1 MKNKAA
7 TFRVLKTCI
16 SALMFA
22 VGGMFM
28 ATAQNPGIPYQAYI
42 IDKVGGYAPGKQIEV
57 PLANADILLEFE
69 IRNENG
75 VVEYKERIP
84 AKTDE
89 FGMVSTVIGVG
100 NGTPTEGAFEDIV
113 WNGKPKKM
121 HIDSDLTGTGSNFN
135 DHGEMELVHIPGP
148 SGVVI
153 TPGIGAPT
161 ATNPAGPNA
170 GDIYVDEAT
179 GDLYTFDGTNWVP
192 QPGVA
197 INPGAGAPTAT
208 NPANPDSGDMYVDE
222 STGEIYVY
230 DGTSWVNTVDANETV
245 TTLVDNG
252 DGTSTYTD
260 ENNQPNPITNTVT
273 AANASIAD
281 GTIDIDGDGTADNNV
296 SLQDVTDN
304 IINIIDANET
314 VTTLVDNGDGTSTY
328 TDENNQPNPIT
339 NTVTAA
345 NASIADGTID
355 IDGDGT
361 ADNNVTLQDVT
372 DNINNIIA
380 ANETLTSLTQNTSAG
395 TLTYTGEDGISNTF
409 EVLSFDAGNVVTV
422 GSDGGIYINQAT
434 IAANETDTSLA
445 QDLATGV
452 ITYTAEDG
460 LPDTANVVSA
470 TPGNIVTV
478 GTDGGAFVNQATI
491 AANETDT
498 SLAQDLATGVITYTA
513 EDGLPDTANV
523 VSADTN
529 NALSVG
535 GDGGAFINTSSLG
548 TDDQV
553 VNTFQVNGNNLELEV
568 EDGGG
573 LKTVALNDIAR
584 EPWFGTDDN
593 AAATTNTEN
602 MYVMGNIGVGTS
614 TLSTGKVATFAGDV
628 DIQGVLDPTKIIMS
642 GDGSVG
648 SFNPTTNNQYEIEFQ
663 EGRDL
668 EIKSNTTNN
677 IMHIENT
684 GNVGIG
690 EPSPTSKLEVKGK
703 TIINFHEDNVG
714 GTSGSAVNDPIKLH
728 IGNPYGSPVT
738 GNRNGGLQLEW
749 YNGNFASVD
758 LVRYGSTIDGAG
770 LAFGTSP
777 NNSGPR
783 TESIERMRIDRNGN
797 VGIGETSPTSK
808 LEVKG
813 KTIINFHEDN
823 VGGTSGSAVNDPI
836 KLHIGNPYGS
846 PVTGNRNGGL
856 QLEWYNGNFASVDLV
871 RYDNSG
877 DGAGLAFGTS
887 PNSSGPRTES
897 IERMRINRS
906 GNVGI
911 DTTDPTQRLDVNG
924 GVRVRSLGTGTVQSD
939 ATGILSV
946 SSDERLKNITANFNR
961 GLNAVLGLQ
970 PISYKWNNIS
980 GLDMQNTYAGFS
992 AQNVQANIPEAVGVD
1007 NKGYLTLSD
1016 RPIIAALVNSV
1027 KELKKENEDLK
1038 ARLAKIEAALG
1049 L

>member
-28 ATAQNPGIPYQAYI
+28 ATAQIPGIPYQAYI
-42 IDKVGGYAPGKQIEV
+42 IDKAGGYAPGKQIEV

-296 SLQDVTDN
+296 
-304 IINIIDANET
+304 
-314 VTTLVDNGDGTSTY
+314 
-328 TDENNQPNPIT
+328 
-339 NTVTAA
+339 
-345 NASIADGTID
+345 
-355 IDGDGT
+355 
-361 ADNNVTLQDVT
+361 TLQDVT

-478 GTDGGAFVNQATI
+478 GTDGGAFVNQA
-491 AANETDT
+491 
-498 SLAQDLATGVITYTA
+498 
-513 EDGLPDTANV
+513 
-523 VSADTN
+523 
-529 NALSVG
+529 
-535 GDGGAFINTSSLG
+535 
-548 TDDQV
+548 
-553 VNTFQVNGNNLELEV
+553 
-568 EDGGG
+568 
-573 LKTVALNDIAR
+573 ALN
-584 EPWFGTDDN
+584 EPWYTVGTTTGH
-593 AAATTNTEN
+593 TTNTGD
-602 MYVMGNIGVGTS
+602 MFYSGNIGVGTG
-614 TLSTGKVATFAGDV
+614 TLTAGKVATFAGDV

-642 GDGSVG
+642 GDGSIG

-684 GNVGIG
+684 GNVGVRTAAPAYSLDVNGSFKNNNSGLFSVMGGNDDDVANTTAGGAPKRGIYMWDASNTNWGIYMSRPGIG
-690 EPSPTSKLEVKGK
+690 KSLSSGDATRGNNFANHALRFRASDSNSNGFIFENTNEDLLVSIRSSDGYAFFGGQLQVHSLPTGTATDQVVVADSWGILRKRTTCSLAKDNEPWFGDDDDAGASSNTEDIYHMGQVGIGVNDPTSKL
-703 TIINFHEDNVG
+703 
-714 GTSGSAVNDPIKLH
+714 
-728 IGNPYGSPVT
+728 
-738 GNRNGGLQLEW
+738 
-749 YNGNFASVD
+749 
-758 LVRYGSTIDGAG
+758 
-770 LAFGTSP
+770 
-777 NNSGPR
+777 
-783 TESIERMRIDRNGN
+783 
-797 VGIGETSPTSK
+797 
-808 LEVKG
+808 
-813 KTIINFHEDN
+813 
-823 VGGTSGSAVNDPI
+823 
-836 KLHIGNPYGS
+836 
-846 PVTGNRNGGL
+846 
-856 QLEWYNGNFASVDLV
+856 
-871 RYDNSG
+871 
-877 DGAGLAFGTS
+877 
-887 PNSSGPRTES
+887 
-897 IERMRINRS
+897 
-906 GNVGI
+906 
-911 DTTDPTQRLDVNG
+911 DVNG
-924 GVRVRSLGTGTVQSD
+924 AVRVRVLPSGVPSDQIVTVRSDGSLRKAPASALEIPSNASAGTITSTANQIFGGSGWKYLGASITISPGKWAITGIFQFSVANGPVRTGTDQYRHILVEPSIS
-939 ATGILSV
+939 ASSRNTTGLTLFS
-946 SSDERLKNITANFNR
+946 KFIT
-961 GLNAVLGLQ
+961 LTSTL
-970 PISYKWNNIS
+970 
-980 GLDMQNTYAGFS
+980 YAGALNGVFWGQARGTIVVRNNTTS
-992 AQNVQANIPEAVGVD
+992 NKTIYFGVQDYPQYS
-1007 NKGYLTLSD
+1007 KMRYLGSYGENTLSA
-1016 RPIIAALVNSV
+1016 I
-1027 KELKKENEDLK
+1027 ELAN
-1038 ARLAKIEAALG
+1038 
-1049 L
+1049 

>member
-28 ATAQNPGIPYQAYI
+28 ATAQIPGIPYQAYI
-42 IDKVGGYAPGKQIEV
+42 IDKAGGYAPGKQIEV

-296 SLQDVTDN
+296 
-304 IINIIDANET
+304 
-314 VTTLVDNGDGTSTY
+314 
-328 TDENNQPNPIT
+328 
-339 NTVTAA
+339 
-345 NASIADGTID
+345 
-355 IDGDGT
+355 
-361 ADNNVTLQDVT
+361 TLQDVT

-460 LPDTANVVSA
+460 LPDTVNVVSA

-478 GTDGGAFVNQATI
+478 GTDGGAFVNQA
-491 AANETDT
+491 
-498 SLAQDLATGVITYTA
+498 
-513 EDGLPDTANV
+513 
-523 VSADTN
+523 
-529 NALSVG
+529 
-535 GDGGAFINTSSLG
+535 
-548 TDDQV
+548 
-553 VNTFQVNGNNLELEV
+553 
-568 EDGGG
+568 
-573 LKTVALNDIAR
+573 ALN
-584 EPWFGTDDN
+584 EPWYTVGTTTGH
-593 AAATTNTEN
+593 TTNTGD
-602 MYVMGNIGVGTS
+602 MFYSGNIGVGTG
-614 TLSTGKVATFAGDV
+614 TLTAGKVDTFDGDV

-642 GDGSVG
+642 GDGSIG

-703 TIINFHEDNVG
+703 TIINF
-714 GTSGSAVNDPIKLH
+714 
-728 IGNPYGSPVT
+728 
-738 GNRNGGLQLEW
+738 Q
-749 YNGNFASVD
+749 
-758 LVRYGSTIDGAG
+758 
-770 LAFGTSP
+770 
-777 NNSGPR
+777 
-783 TESIERMRIDRNGN
+783 
-797 VGIGETSPTSK
+797 
-808 LEVKG
+808 
-813 KTIINFHEDN
+813 EDN

-871 RYDNSG
+871 RYDNAG

-887 PNSSGPRTES
+887 PNNSGTES
-897 IERMRINRS
+897 IERMRIDRN

-911 DTTDPTQRLDVNG
+911 GTTAPTQTLDVDG
-924 GVRVRSLGTGTVQSD
+924 GVRVRSLGAGTVQSD